1 MANVTGGD
9 EQTYSRRGPA
19 SRYYQEQ
26 RQSMFGDLLNRMQ
39 GLGQGMAQAVGLG
52 TESNLDPR
60 ITGSYTP
67 EGGNVTT
74 GGGGRGSGVGSGR
87 VTGGR
92 GGAGGGGTALV
103 TGAPGGG
110 GQVPGQPLRN
120 ALFDRRN
127 LLGGAVA
134 LPAAGFAVQ
143 ELLEGRP
150 LSAAAGG
157 AGGLAAGG
165 LAAGMTGFL
174 RSSSNPLAKAAGY
187 LIPGVAAATGTGLG
201 SVAEK
206 AKVSGDLPFGIG
218 KGEPIAGKE
227 GGLSEQIAQTEKVA
241 EALAGM
247 DARTAQLYIQTQ
259 QQLGRDAAELDLEI
273 LKRQQ
278 PIIERAKRNELV
290 RQQALI
296 ASMGQNYAMLGTV
309 ATAGKLALGS
319 QAEAGANL
327 RTALTAAPYANS
339 VLQAPSISF

>member
-1 MANVTGGD
+1 MANVTGGE
-9 EQTYSRRGPA
+9 EQAYSRRGPA

-26 RQSMFGDLLNRMQ
+26 RQGLFGDFLNRIQ
-39 GLGQGMAQAVGLG
+39 GMGQGMAQAVGLG
-52 TESNLDPR
+52 SETNLDPR
-60 ITGSYTP
+60 ITGNYAP

-74 GGGGRGSGVGSGR
+74 GGGGRGSGAGSGR
-87 VTGGR
+87 VTGG
-92 GGAGGGGTALV
+92 GGGGGGGGTALV

-110 GQVPGQPLRN
+110 GQVPGAQLRN

-134 LPAAGFAVQ
+134 LPAAGFAIQ
-143 ELLEGRP
+143 EIIEGRP
-150 LSAAAGG
+150 LSAAAGAAGAYG
-157 AGGLAAGG
+157 AGKVTAALTGG
-165 LAAGMTGFL
+165 LRA
-174 RSSSNPLAKAAGY
+174 SPNPIAKAAGY
-187 LIPGVAAATGTGLG
+187 LIPMGAAAAGTGLG
-201 SVAEK
+201 DVAEK
-206 AKVSGDLPFGIG
+206 AKTSGKLPFGIG
-218 KGEPIAGKE
+218 KGEPIVGKE
-227 GGLSEQIAQTEKVA
+227 AGLSEQIAQAEKIN
-241 EALAGM
+241 EAIAGM

-259 QQLGRDAAELDLEI
+259 QQLGRNAAELDLEI

-278 PIIERAKRNELV
+278 PIIEQAKRNELV

-339 VLQAPSISF
+339 VLQAPNISF